1 MTNSEKHKN
10 NIDQEFGNW
19 LKTKNLLLGDFPT
32 YIMVETGTLYYHFNS
47 EHDSAQIS
55 LNPNSLYE
63 PRPLGLSDV
72 YNIPFK
78 NIDMDSEQEIK
89 NIIKPHIKEI
99 HKIFFKLWSEN
110 DSKKTY
116 DLIHEQNVDTN
127 PRKSK
132 FNKKTLQYLK
142 SIIKALVRV

>member
-32 YIMVETGTLYYHFNS
+32 YIMVETGPLYYHFNS